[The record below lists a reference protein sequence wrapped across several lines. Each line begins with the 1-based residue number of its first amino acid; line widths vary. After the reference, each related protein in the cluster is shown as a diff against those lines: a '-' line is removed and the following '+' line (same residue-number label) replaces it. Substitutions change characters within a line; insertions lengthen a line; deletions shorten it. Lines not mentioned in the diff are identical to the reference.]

1 MTLHKSIFPTHIV
14 SHADYFSLFPE
25 QRKHYFQYTKPRPD
39 RPEYR
44 IILSGFI
51 KWDDEDAGIWAG
63 PFPGNYCFMILYKY
77 RSPLLPNMST
87 LHINRI
93 RNNEK
98 YKVEDK
104 IPYENYIASKEKPY
118 RIYLM
123 GNDDV
128 SYSKVF
134 GTKTHAFRSINLLC
148 HTPTNDNLL
157 KIQKFVFTN

>member
-1 MTLHKSIFPTHIV
+1 MKRIFPTRIV

-25 QRKHYFQYTKPRPD
+25 EKVHYFEYTKSESV
-39 RPEYR
+39 RPEYK

-51 KWDDEDAGIWAG
+51 KWDDEDAGIWGG
-63 PFPGNYCFMILYKY
+63 PFPGNYCFMQLHKY

-87 LHINRI
+87 LRVNRI
-93 RNNEK
+93 RDNEK
-98 YKVEDK
+98 YKWEDK

-118 RIYLM
+118 KVYLM
-123 GNDDV
+123 GNDDA

-148 HTPTNDNLL
+148 YDPTNDNLL
-157 KIQKFVFTN
+157 KTEKFVFTN